1 MSDEKERSV
10 ASGGYVTAGVRKCI
24 AAHGQIAWGWDG
36 DCGSS
41 DIISRIEEECDKID
55 AARRLPT
62 LTDAEREAV
71 EVAARFM
78 DKWGGVPNTIASAT
92 LRGLLERMGDCPTP
106 DNAADRDSGTTGS
119 E

>member
-36 DCGSS
+36 DCGSN

-71 EVAARFM
+71 AWVIGQRRERESWVHAA
-78 DKWGGVPNTIASAT
+78 
-92 LRGLLERMGDCPTP
+92 LRGLL
-106 DNAADRDSGTTGS
+106 DRIDPTGS

>member
-1 MSDEKERSV
+1 MADITV
-10 ASGGYVTAGVRKCI
+10 AGPRLRQMNDALE
-24 AAHGQIAWGWDG
+24 QIA
-36 DCGSS
+36 
-41 DIISRIEEECDKID
+41 
-55 AARRLPT
+55 RLR

-92 LRGLLERMGDCPTP
+92 LRGLLSRTGDCPAP
-106 DNAADRDSGTTGS
+106 DSVADRDSGTTGS